1 MLHLKNKHVIIHI
14 TMSNLSN
21 YYEAICKTPLLSRE
35 EEHDLF
41 LELTDEGLPESRRKQ
56 VRETIIKSNLR
67 FVFKQ
72 AKYRSKNDPDIFEE
86 LIAAGNEGLLV
97 GLSKYT
103 LDKNVRFLSYAGW
116 WIDQR
121 MWSQMSK
128 MRIVAL
134 PMWKQQLAARIQ
146 KFIDK
151 LERDPTVA
159 ELKKEF
165 PDVPEKDLLE
175 LSKTKY
181 LTFYLEDMNSDDP
194 SFQIDPIGTEVEV
207 RLDKERLHKTLA
219 SLPSPHREIID
230 FCYGL
235 TISTDGELS
244 NAEIAKR
251 LNLSKDQVRQYRK
264 EAIGLLRNVLVPK

>member
-1 MLHLKNKHVIIHI
+1 
-14 TMSNLSN
+14 MSNLSK
-21 YYEAICKTPLLSRE
+21 YYESICKTPLLTKE

-41 LELTDEGLPESRRKQ
+41 LELHDDGISESRKQ
-56 VRETIIKSNLR
+56 LIRDKIIKANLR

-103 LDKNVRFLSYAGW
+103 LSRNVRFLSYAGW

-151 LERDPTVA
+151 LERDPTLA

-181 LTFYLEDMNSDDP
+181 LTFYLEDMNSDDQ
-194 SFQIDPIGTEVEV
+194 SFRIDPIGTEVEV
-207 RLDKERLHKTLA
+207 RLDREKLYKTLL
-219 SLPSPHREIID
+219 SLPSPHKEIID
-230 FCYGL
+230 LCYGL
-235 TISTDGELS
+235 SLNVDGELS
-244 NAEIAKR
+244 NADIAKK
-251 LNLSKDQVRQYRK
+251 LGLSKDQVRQYRK
-264 EAIGLLRNVLVPK
+264 EAIALLKGYLVPKKIL